1 MEVLMPQLGETV
13 AEGKISTW
21 FKNVGD
27 KIEAGDTL
35 FEVETDKATME
46 VEATQSGF
54 LTNVNFSEGETAAVG
69 TVIAVIS
76 DSADAAGNSSAQTS
90 KTEQSDEGDTG
101 GAEDILMPQLGE
113 TVAEGKISAWYKSVG
128 DQVAAGEKL
137 FEVETD
143 KATMEVE
150 ATVAGILSD
159 IVIQEGEAG
168 PVGAIVARIGG
179 GAGSSSAKH
188 EAPKQTTP
196 SIDLNRFRPT
206 SQPASGHLDPFN
218 EVKTPALIRIPGKI
232 PDGIKMTPVAKRMIQ
247 ANGVDAVR
255 LSSSVL
261 ARGGSRIAKKD
272 VVEFLNSGQA
282 TSIAAAKPEFLKVK
296 PGPNDEVVELNRFRK
311 ITAERL
317 ATSWQT
323 APHVYQ
329 AVEINFTSL
338 NKTRLEQKDSYKQ
351 RHGTSL
357 TFLPFIVR
365 ATAMALRDFPHVN
378 AKFDGENLVV
388 GKEINVGIA
397 IDLDGNG
404 LVVPVIHNTDEMN
417 VPGIASAINRLVEKA
432 QESKLAPSEFEGGTY
447 TISNNGSFNTLMT
460 TPIIN
465 APQVAI
471 LSTDTIRKR
480 PIIVGTGDDE
490 KIVPGLLGVVG
501 QCFDHRAFDGAYS
514 ARFLNRLREIIE
526 TRDWSRDFD

>member
-21 FKNVGD
+21 YKNVGD
-27 KIEAGDTL
+27 KVEAGDTL

-46 VEATQSGF
+46 VEATESGF
-54 LTNVNFSEGETAAVG
+54 LTDVNFTAGETAAVG

-76 DSADAAGNSSAQTS
+76 DSADSAGKSTATS
-90 KTEQSDEGDTG
+90 VEEKPAGDNGTG

-113 TVAEGKISAWYKSVG
+113 TVAEGKISTWYKSVG

-159 IVIQEGEAG
+159 IVIAEGEAG
-168 PVGAIVARIGG
+168 PVGTIVARIGG
-179 GAGSSSAKH
+179 GTGGTSPKQ
-188 EAPKQTTP
+188 EAPKPTTP
-196 SIDLNRFRPT
+196 SMDLERFRPT

-218 EVKTPALIRIPGKI
+218 EVKTPALVRIAAKI
-232 PDGIKMTPVAKRMIQ
+232 PDGIKLTPVAKRMIQ
-247 ANGVDAVR
+247 TNGIDAAR
-255 LSSSVL
+255 LSSTVL
-261 ARGGSRIAKKD
+261 SRGGSRVAKKD
-272 VVEFLNSGQA
+272 VLEFLNSGQS
-282 TSIAAAKPEFLKVK
+282 TSVAAEKPEFLKVT
-296 PGPNDEVVELNRFRK
+296 PGPHDQVVELNRFRK

-317 ATSWQT
+317 TASWQT

-329 AVEINFTSL
+329 AVEINFTAL
-338 NKTRLEQKDSYKQ
+338 NKTRLEHKDSYKE

-378 AKFDGENLVV
+378 ARFDGENLVV
-388 GKEINVGIA
+388 GKEINIGIA
-397 IDLDGNG
+397 IDLDGDG

-417 VPGIASAINRLVEKA
+417 VPGIASAIHRLVEKA
-432 QESKLAPSEFEGGTY
+432 RESKLAPSEFEGGTY

-471 LSTDTIRKR
+471 LSTDTIQRR
-480 PIIVGTGDDE
+480 PVIAGSGEDE

-514 ARFLNRLREIIE
+514 ARFLNRIREIIE